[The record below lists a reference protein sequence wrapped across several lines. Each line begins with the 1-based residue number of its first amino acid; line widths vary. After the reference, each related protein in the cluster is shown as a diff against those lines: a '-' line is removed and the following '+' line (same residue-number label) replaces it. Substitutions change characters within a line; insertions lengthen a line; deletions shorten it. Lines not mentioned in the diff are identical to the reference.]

1 MQEVAV
7 KTHLIVSEVRDE
19 YNIKWCGKIAEAKP
33 FLQNGL
39 PVFVLIGS
47 EGRSELNTID
57 MKMIEETA
65 KRMTHPRGKTAIT
78 KDIVNIYI
86 KEENGNEMPL
96 GLLTHKRIKKYQQMY
111 DKVGF
116 R

>member
-19 YNIKWCGKIAEAKP
+19 YNIKWCGEIAKANP

-47 EGRSELNTID
+47 DGRSELNTID
-57 MKMIEETA
+57 MKMIEGTA
-65 KRMTHPRGKTAIT
+65 KCMTHPRGKGAISVDT
-78 KDIVNIYI
+78 VNIYI
-86 KEENGNEMPL
+86 KEADGNEMPL
-96 GLLTHKRIKKYQQMY
+96 GSITHRRVKKYQQMF